1 MSCNYS
7 SQPKICVCVGEPQV
21 RSVEPYT
28 KKELSAVSL
37 ADILRNYRV
46 MAAEN
51 VPEDPLRFLY
61 PNTPKDDAFG
71 KYYSKPTDSEYTTIE
86 ACYVEL

>member
-1 MSCNYS
+1 M
-7 SQPKICVCVGEPQV
+7 

-51 VPEDPLRFLY
+51 VPEDPLRFLF
-61 PNTPKDDAFG
+61 PNTPKDDAFC
-71 KYYSKPTDSEYTTIE
+71 KYYSKPTDSEYTATHLPHTHTQTLG
-86 ACYVEL
+86 YS